1 MATIDSV
8 IQRAPIQYTLYMYIN
23 RTSNSVF
30 QQYDERIQTHNFN
43 VINNEY
49 ADSGFDILVPKEHEL
64 VPFEA
69 NKIDFNIKCEM
80 VKMVNNTTTPSA
92 FYLYPRSSIS
102 KTKFRLANNVGI
114 IDSGYRGNLIGM
126 FDVLYSNMPVKC
138 EKGTRLLQICT
149 PTLEPFKI
157 VMVESDN
164 DLSTTIRGSGGLGS
178 TGLTSFDV

>member
-8 IQRAPIQYTLYMYIN
+8 TQRAYFQYTLYIYIN
-23 RTSNSVF
+23 RRSNSVF
-30 QQYDERIQTHNFN
+30 ELYNKRIQEHNDDVMDPYN
-43 VINNEY
+43 QCP
-49 ADSGFDILVPKEHEL
+49 DSGFDILVPKEQEL
-64 VPFEA
+64 VPFEV

-80 VKMVNNTTTPSA
+80 VKMVNNRTIPSA

-138 EKGTRLLQICT
+138 EKETRLLQICT

-164 DLSTTIRGSGGLGS
+164 DLSTTNRGSSGLGS
-178 TGLTSFDV
+178 TGL